1 MIRLSD
7 EVIKKTYD
15 MIREYHVNHLKQYG
29 VKLPKLADAEGN
41 YTKDA
46 LVLVYLAQGYPK
58 TREVSKG
65 ELTQFIR

>member
-1 MIRLSD
+1 MKRLSD
-7 EVIKKTYD
+7 KAIKKIYG
-15 MIREYHVNHLKQYG
+15 IICNCHKKYLAKYG
-29 VKLPKLADAEGN
+29 VKLPKLTDAKGN